1 MAQKP
6 LKEKTTVGV
15 AAATTLATLLDAT
28 LVSGGLIVATVG
40 FVYIQPQ
47 NNAIMW
53 TDDGVT
59 TPTASVGNLLAAG
72 ATLIVDR
79 GQFNNWKCIEVAAS
93 ATVNVKPYQNV

>member
-6 LKEKTTVGV
+6 LRENTTVGV
-15 AAATTLATLLDAT
+15 PAAVALTSLIHSS
-28 LVSGGLIVATVG
+28 LVSGGLIVASVG

-47 NNAIMW
+47 NQAIMW
-53 TDDGVT
+53 TDDGIT

-79 GQFNNWKCIEVAAS
+79 GTFNNFKCIEAAAS